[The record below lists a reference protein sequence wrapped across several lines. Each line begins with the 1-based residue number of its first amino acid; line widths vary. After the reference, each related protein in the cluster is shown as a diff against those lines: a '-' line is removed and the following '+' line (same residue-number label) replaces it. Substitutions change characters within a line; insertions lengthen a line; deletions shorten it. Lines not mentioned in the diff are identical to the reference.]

1 MHLTTAD
8 VSDLCNQLISADARV
23 LVFTEA
29 AETPRLKRQWGEVL
43 EECRQL
49 KAGPEERLRIALLN
63 VGYVA
68 SIELPFRL
76 LLIRTPQ
83 LN

>member
-1 MHLTTAD
+1 MHLITAD
-8 VSDLCNQLISADARV
+8 VFDLCNQLTSADAR
-23 LVFTEA
+23 A